1 MSRKMYRIASEGD
14 MEDVLKVFITL
25 SKSKV
30 KQKTINIQVPTDK
43 FSDIILFN
51 VNRAFRQYDL
61 GDPTNYHVHIFV
73 EKGNDEQSIDYR

>member
-1 MSRKMYRIASEGD
+1 MSKKMYRIASEGD

-43 FSDIILFN
+43 FSDIILGI
-51 VNRAFRQYDL
+51 Y
-61 GDPTNYHVHIFV
+61 
-73 EKGNDEQSIDYR
+73 SISHTLEARIQCLAS

>member
-1 MSRKMYRIASEGD
+1 MSKKMYRIASEGD

-51 VNRAFRQYDL
+51 VNSAFRQ
-61 GDPTNYHVHIFV
+61 
-73 EKGNDEQSIDYR
+73 R